1 MSMKRTDLAKSLR
14 MKVAGQM
21 RQAGSPERF
30 GQASSQVPDRR
41 EQRKLDQAAGL
52 VPFAAKLHADLIR
65 ELQEL
70 AAVSGQSLNAVAD
83 RVIRAGL
90 KQEKLAKVSKA
101 GKAGKVQA
109 PDTAEVPKAAKA
121 AKAAKAPKAI
131 DKTEKPAKP
140 AAKPKKP
147 TQPAKET

>member
-21 RQAGSPERF
+21 RQAGSPQRF

-70 AAVSGQSLNAVAD
+70 AAASGQSLNEVAD

-101 GKAGKVQA
+101 GKAEKVQA

>member
-30 GQASSQVPDRR
+30 GQASSQIPDRR

-70 AAVSGQSLNAVAD
+70 AAASGQSLNEVAD

-101 GKAGKVQA
+101 GKAEKVQA

>member
-21 RQAGSPERF
+21 RQAGSPQRF

-70 AAVSGQSLNAVAD
+70 AAASGQSLNEVAD

-101 GKAGKVQA
+101 GKAEKVQA
-109 PDTAEVPKAAKA
+109 PDTAEVPKA

>member
-30 GQASSQVPDRR
+30 GQASSQIPDRR

-70 AAVSGQSLNAVAD
+70 AAASGQSLNEVAD

-101 GKAGKVQA
+101 GKAEKVQA
-109 PDTAEVPKAAKA
+109 PDTGEVPKAAKV
-121 AKAAKAPKAI
+121 AKAPKAI